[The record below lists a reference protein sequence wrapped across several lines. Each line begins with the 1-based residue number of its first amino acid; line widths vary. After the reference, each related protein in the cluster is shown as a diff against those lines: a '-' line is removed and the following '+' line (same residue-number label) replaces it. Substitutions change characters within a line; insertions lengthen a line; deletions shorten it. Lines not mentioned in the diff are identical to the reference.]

1 LSRRKNLESGLILDR
16 KQFNKIENKESICTM
31 DEFATW
37 HGMSNTGVRR
47 RKRSFSAHQKQMRF
61 LTVVITALVLAVFT
75 GVIYWCNL

>member
-1 LSRRKNLESGLILDR
+1 
-16 KQFNKIENKESICTM
+16 M